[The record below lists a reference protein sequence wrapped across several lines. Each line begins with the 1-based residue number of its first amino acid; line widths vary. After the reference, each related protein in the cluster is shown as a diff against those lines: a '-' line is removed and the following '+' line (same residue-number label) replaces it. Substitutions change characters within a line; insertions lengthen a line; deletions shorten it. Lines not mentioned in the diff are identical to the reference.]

1 MLDQVRNH
9 HRARVVEVAAT
20 VQFGRGHWV
29 LTPAAGTPEPSFPE
43 AADAKFPVLRG
54 TAALGAGAD
63 SCYGQMAMAVLLAV
77 LERGADSFRD
87 RELLGAGAPLIIRV
101 VACRRLLVKLR
112 GEVSELGLGEEVFV
126 GEVPVSSRGR
136 LEPAL
141 AAEVSSAAGVVDVAT
156 DALKGRGPP
165 GLIRGE
171 LVRLRSL
178 LSEASAELHWI
189 KGHAGD
195 PLTELAD
202 RLAVLRGPP
211 RGARPALARGGF
223 GRRPEGCP
231 AVQGRSGRCCRGAGA
246 HPLALPSGGLNRGR
260 RPRGAAPA

>member
-9 HRARVVEVAAT
+9 HRALVVEVAAT

-202 RLAVLRGPP
+202 RLAVLARRSREAGLD
-211 RGARPALARGGF
+211 GAQKAALRSRVDQDAAA
-223 GRRPEGCP
+223 
-231 AVQGRSGRCCRGAGA
+231 AVQEHTRWHFR
-246 HPLALPSGGLNRGR
+246 LA
-260 RPRGAAPA
+260 A